1 VVVCHT
7 LIGTGMISVNTDCDF
22 MSGYP
27 VFLRGT
33 YECGCV

>member
-1 VVVCHT
+1 
-7 LIGTGMISVNTDCDF
+7 VNTDCDF